1 MQNMEKRRTW
11 ATPVVVTPTVRQGR
25 KRRIEK
31 AEKAKAG
38 L

>member
-1 MQNMEKRRTW
+1 MQNMERRRTG
-11 ATPVVVTPTVRQGR
+11 ATLVVVTPTVRQCR